1 MDREATETRS
11 DAPARTLTGARRNES
26 GASAGSR
33 EETRKALVT
42 GATGYVGSQVAAEL
56 LKRGW
61 AVRTLSRS
69 RDKALGMDWGASIVQ
84 AGRQAGPGQ
93 VEVHEGDAT
102 SEEDV
107 EAALEGVDVAWY
119 LMHSMSGGS
128 DFVEEEARMARSFG
142 AAARRQGVGRIVYL
156 GGLHP
161 EDEELSDH
169 LRSRVR
175 VGEELMDSG
184 VPTAALQA
192 GVVIGE
198 GSASFHMLRHLS
210 ERLPGAIGP
219 SWIVNRITPIGVRDV
234 VHYLVGAADV
244 PGGVNRTFDVGGPEA
259 IPYADMMKRYA
270 KALGL
275 IPRVVL
281 TAPVTTN
288 SLASHWISLVTPV
301 RRGLAKP
308 LIGSLLHDTV
318 VHERDIESYVGL
330 PEGGNQTFEQAVRAA
345 VANVDTRRWTR
356 VFSLTA
362 VSVAACAAVGSV
374 LADPQN
380 SWYRSLRKPAWQPP
394 GAAFPIVWTALYA
407 DIAAISSLMIA
418 DELEAGHVRRARS
431 HMVALGTN
439 LVLNAGWCGLF
450 FRSRRPGLSAVW
462 AGALAVSSADLVRRA
477 AESAPQRGVLLA
489 PYAAWNGFATVLSG
503 TIAGMNRGRE
513 ERRGLRGLRG
523 RLGAL
528 KRR

>member
-1 MDREATETRS
+1 MAQNATDTRRA
-11 DAPARTLTGARRNES
+11 APAESTNE
-26 GASAGSR
+26 AIA
-33 EETRKALVT
+33 ETRKAMVT
-42 GATGYVGSQVAAEL
+42 GATGYVGSQVTAEL

-69 RDKALGMDWGASIVQ
+69 RDKALGMAWGDKIVQ
-84 AGRQAGPGQ
+84 EGREAGPGQ
-93 VEVHEGDAT
+93 VEVFEGDAT
-102 SEEDV
+102 SADDV
-107 EAALEGVDVAWY
+107 EAALEGVDVTWY

-128 DFVEEEARMARSFG
+128 DFVEEEAAMARTFG
-142 AAARRQGVGRIVYL
+142 AAAKRQGVGRIVYL

-161 EDEELSDH
+161 QDEELSEH
-169 LRSRVR
+169 LRSRVK

-198 GSASFHMLRHLS
+198 GSSSFHMLRHLS

-219 SWIVNRITPIGVRDV
+219 FWIVNRITPIGVRDAI
-234 VHYLVGAADV
+234 HYLVGAADL
-244 PGGVNRTFDVGGPEA
+244 PGSVNRTFDVGGPEA

-301 RRGLAKP
+301 KRSLAKP

-318 VHERDIESYVGL
+318 VHERDIESYVGK
-330 PEGGNQTFEQAVRAA
+330 PGGGNQTFEQAVRAA
-345 VANVDTRRWTR
+345 VENVDTRRWTR
-356 VFSLTA
+356 VFAVTA
-362 VSVAACAAVGSV
+362 GSVLACAAVGS
-374 LADPQN
+374 LLTDPKN
-380 SWYRSLRKPAWQPP
+380 RWYRSLRLPAWQPP
-394 GAAFPIVWTALYA
+394 TAVFPVVWSALYA
-407 DIAAISSLMIA
+407 DVAAISSLMIA
-418 DELEAGHVRRARS
+418 DELEAGNVRKARS

-439 LVLNAGWCGLF
+439 LVLNAGWCGMF
-450 FRSRRPGLSAVW
+450 FRSRRPVLSTVW

-477 AESAPQRGVLLA
+477 AESAPQRGALLA
-489 PYAAWNGFATVLSG
+489 PYAVWNGFATVLNG
-503 TIAGMNRGRE
+503 TIAGMNRK
-513 ERRGLRGLRG
+513 G
-523 RLGAL
+523 RL
-528 KRR
+528 RRAVGRLR